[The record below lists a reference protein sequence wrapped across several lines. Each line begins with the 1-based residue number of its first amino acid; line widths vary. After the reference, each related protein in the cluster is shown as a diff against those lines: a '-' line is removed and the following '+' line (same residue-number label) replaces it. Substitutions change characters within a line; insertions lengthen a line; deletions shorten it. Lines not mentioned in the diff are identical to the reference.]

1 MKKGWD
7 NMGMKNMFHFF
18 SEDIGIDLGTANTL
32 VYVKNKGVILNEPS
46 VVAVRT
52 KTKKVYEVGTRAKEM
67 IGKTPNAIEAIRP
80 LKDGV
85 IADYEITEKMLR
97 EFFKVVHKKKFF
109 TNPRVVICVPA
120 GVTQVEKRAVMD
132 VAKEAGAREA
142 YLIEEPM
149 AAAIGAGLDI
159 FEPTGNMVVDIGGG
173 TTEIAVI
180 SLGGIVKT
188 TSLRVAGDKIDDS
201 IVQYIRKD
209 HNLLIGD
216 KTAEE
221 IKVNIASATEL
232 SDELEYEVRGRNVLN
247 GLPRNI
253 IVTSKEIRE
262 AIEELIYQII
272 EEIKVTLEK
281 TPPELSADIYQKGLV
296 LTGGGASIRNLDKKI
311 SESLEIPVMI
321 ADKPLACV
329 VNGIGKVLQG
339 FDSYKDV
346 IISPETDY

>member
-1 MKKGWD
+1 MMALKKVFGV
-7 NMGMKNMFHFF
+7 F

-32 VYVKNKGVILNEPS
+32 VYVKNKGVVLNEPS
-46 VVAVRT
+46 VVAINN
-52 KTKKVYEVGTRAKEM
+52 KTKKIHEVGIKAKKM
-67 IGKTPNAIEAIRP
+67 IGKTPGFIDAIRP
-80 LKDGV
+80 LKNGV

-97 EFFKVVHKKKFF
+97 EFFRIVHRRKFL

-132 VAKEAGAREA
+132 VTREAGAREA

-149 AAAIGAGLDI
+149 AAAIGAGLAI
-159 FEPTGNMVVDIGGG
+159 FEPEGNMIVDIGGG

-188 TSLRVAGDKIDDS
+188 TSFRIAGDKFDEI
-201 IVQYIRKD
+201 IVQYVRNT
-209 HNLLIGD
+209 HNLLIGE

-221 IKVNIASATEL
+221 VKTNIASAM
-232 SDELEYEVRGRNVLN
+232 ELEEELKYEIRGRNILN

-253 IVTSKEIRE
+253 TIGSWEIRE
-262 AIEELIYQII
+262 ALEEYIYQII

-281 TPPELSADIYQKGLV
+281 TPPELSADIHQKGIV
-296 LTGGGASIRNLDKKI
+296 LTGGGALIKNLDKKI
-311 SESLEIPVMI
+311 SQGLQIPVTL
-321 ADKPLACV
+321 AENPLNCV
-329 VNGIGKVLQG
+329 VNGIGKLLED
-339 FDSYKDV
+339 FETYKDV

>member
-1 MKKGWD
+1 MRF
-7 NMGMKNMFHFF
+7 KNLFHLF
-18 SEDIGIDLGTANTL
+18 SEDVGIDLGTANTL

-46 VVAVRT
+46 VVAVRS
-52 KTKKVYEVGTRAKEM
+52 KTKEVYEVGGKAKDM
-67 IGKTPNAIEAIRP
+67 IGKTPAAIDAIRP

-97 EFFKVVHKKKFF
+97 EFFKIVHKKKFF

-159 FEPTGNMVVDIGGG
+159 FEPTGNMIVDIGGG

-188 TSLRVAGDKIDDS
+188 TSLRIAGDKIDEC

-209 HNLLIGD
+209 HNLLIGER
-216 KTAEE
+216 TAED
-221 IKVNIASATEL
+221 IKINIASATEL
-232 SDELEYEVRGRNVLN
+232 GDELDFEVRGRNVLN

-253 IVTSKEIRE
+253 VVTSKEIRE
-262 AIEELIYQII
+262 AIEELIYQVI

-296 LTGGGASIRNLDKKI
+296 LTGGGAGIRNMDKKI
-311 SESLEIPVMI
+311 AESLEIPVMI
-321 ADKPLACV
+321 ADNPLACV
-329 VNGIGKVLQG
+329 VNGIGKVLQS
-339 FDSYKDV
+339 FDKFKEV